1 LHQLRPDKYD
11 IAVTQEP
18 HINYLGN
25 AQATPHWIT
34 VYPIGHLD
42 RHQKTRALIMMNRLT
57 ISSNAWTQLDID
69 SPDVVGIQINGEQGT
84 LRIIN
89 IYNDCTHDESME
101 AVEKYMTAARRRQG
115 GERAPIRYVWMG
127 DFNRHSPMWDD
138 GRNVHLFTTQNL
150 EAAGRLTDMAARHGM
165 TMALP
170 PGLPTLKAMATGNET
185 RVDNIFCDEGSMGLI
200 DICDTRPAW
209 RPVKTDHYPII
220 CRIRMEA
227 ASNKYQPRRDY

>member
-1 LHQLRPDKYD
+1 MARGRGSMRRVYSAPRMSNTPNRGNIPGKQLRIWQQNLNRSSDAQLDLLHQLWPDKYN

-34 VYPIGHLD
+34 VYPNGHLD

-57 ISSNAWTQLDID
+57 ILSNAWTQLDID
-69 SPDVVGIQINGEQGT
+69 SPDVVGVQIAGEQGT

-89 IYNDCTHDESME
+89 IYNDCTHDKSME
-101 AVEKYMTAARRRQG
+101 AVEKYMTAARRQQG
-115 GERAPIRYVWMG
+115 GERTPIKYVWMG

-150 EAAGRLTDMAARHGM
+150 EAAGRLT
-165 TMALP
+165 
-170 PGLPTLKAMATGNET
+170 AM
-185 RVDNIFCDEGSMGLI
+185 VS
-200 DICDTRPAW
+200 
-209 RPVKTDHYPII
+209 
-220 CRIRMEA
+220 
-227 ASNKYQPRRDY
+227 S